1 MTWLVD
7 LIVAVLRWLERPR
20 LAPLPP
26 TQTVSERWLRLHVYT
41 DGHSGDR

>member
-7 LIVAVLRWLERPR
+7 RVVAVLRWLERPR

-26 TQTVSERWLRLHVYT
+26 VQTVSEHWLKTHFYT
-41 DGHSGDR
+41 DGKETRE